1 MKHLIRIT
9 LLALIAIA
17 PAQAA
22 VLCSWNIERLGHGNQ
37 KAYEALGH
45 IGNHCDFIAV
55 QELMTEDG
63 QQRFLRAL
71 HTHDRNWASMAS
83 HALGRGSYTEMYA
96 FYYRQG
102 TVDYDDGAIVYLDRR
117 DTYAREPYSAR
128 FRTAKGTRFAVGT
141 IHVIYGQSVRDRLPE
156 ITALAD
162 YFTWLAEVYP
172 NTPRMLMGDFNLA
185 PHHDAWQ
192 PLKVHAKPLITEGA
206 STLSAI
212 DGRYANLYD
221 NIWLAHNSTLAISNS
236 GIIKFPEMLRTQ
248 SGAPVTH
255 EWARRHVSD
264 HAPVYITTDGARLNP
279 RQMTVSAQGQQTQP
293 PETQKPATPAAAQQG
308 RGWQGPVRG
317 NRNSRVYHASH
328 CPSYN
333 AMNEA
338 NRVEF
343 SSEAEAMAAG
353 YRAAGNCR

>member
-1 MKHLIRIT
+1 LKHLIRIT

-71 HTHDRNWASMAS
+71 HTHDRSWASMAS

-162 YFTWLAEVYP
+162 YFSWLAEVYP
-172 NTPRMLMGDFNLA
+172 NTPRMLMGDFNLP

-192 PLKVHAKPLITEGA
+192 PLKAHAKPLITEGA
-206 STLSAI
+206 TTLSAI

-221 NIWLAHNSTLAISNS
+221 NIWLAHNSTLTINSS
-236 GIIKFPEMLRTQ
+236 GIIQFPQLLRTQ
-248 SGAPVTH
+248 SGASVATNGPAATSQTTPPSTSPQTAPASPQGH
-255 EWARRHVSD
+255 SPSAPRAYKHKSRQRRQQHNREGD
-264 HAPVYITTDGARLNP
+264 GRAPSEATATRASI
-279 RQMTVSAQGQQTQP
+279 
-293 PETQKPATPAAAQQG
+293 TPAIA
-308 RGWQGPVRG
+308 P
-317 NRNSRVYHASH
+317 HTT
-328 CPSYN
+328 P
-333 AMNEA
+333 
-338 NRVEF
+338 
-343 SSEAEAMAAG
+343 
-353 YRAAGNCR
+353 